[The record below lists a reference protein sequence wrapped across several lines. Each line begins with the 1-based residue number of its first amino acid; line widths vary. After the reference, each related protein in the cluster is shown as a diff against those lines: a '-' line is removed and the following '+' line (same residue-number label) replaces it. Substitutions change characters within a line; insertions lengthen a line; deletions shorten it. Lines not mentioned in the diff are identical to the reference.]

1 MHARDAGHLSPAMWR
16 GRPLLNRNPPVVG
29 AGISAAAAALLHGV
43 SLLPVPRAHA
53 ANYPEKP
60 IRLIVPF
67 GAGGSADNLARTMQ
81 AAWSKALGTPLV
93 IDNRAGASSIIGTDI
108 AAHAPADGYTVL
120 LTTTTH
126 STNPSLILKLPY
138 DAVKDFA
145 MVSLLVSQPNLL
157 CVHPSLAAKTVNEL
171 VNLAKAKPNTLNFAS
186 GGSGSSPHLSGELFK
201 IITSTQITHI
211 PYKGTGPAAID
222 LASGQA
228 QMMFAGPLV
237 LESYV
242 RSGRVRALAV
252 ADLHRLPALPEV
264 QTMAESG
271 IAGVESG
278 TWYGVLAPAAVP
290 RSVVAILNRTLVQ
303 VIRSPDVEARLIKQG
318 VGIIASSP
326 EEFHRYMIAEIAK
339 WAKVIKQSN
348 IRPD

>member
-1 MHARDAGHLSPAMWR
+1 M
-16 GRPLLNRNPPVVG
+16 
-29 AGISAAAAALLHGV
+29 
-43 SLLPVPRAHA
+43 
-53 ANYPEKP
+53 
-60 IRLIVPF
+60 PF

-81 AAWSKALGTPLV
+81 TAWSKALGTPLI

-120 LTTTTH
+120 LITTTH
-126 STNPSLILKLPY
+126 STNPSLNLKLPY
-138 DAVKDFA
+138 HAVKDFA

-157 CVHPSLAAKTVNEL
+157 CVHPSVAARTVNEL
-171 VNLAKAKPNTLNFAS
+171 VDLAKAKPNTFNFAS

-201 IITSTQITHI
+201 IITGTQMTHI

-222 LASGQA
+222 LAAGQA
-228 QMMFAGPLV
+228 HMMFAGPLV

-252 ADLHRLPALPEV
+252 ADLRRLSALPEV
-264 QTMAESG
+264 PTMAEAG
-271 IAGVESG
+271 VAGVESG
-278 TWYGVLAPAAVP
+278 TWYGILAPAAVP
-290 RSVVAILNRTLVQ
+290 RTIVATLNRTLVQ
-303 VIRSPDVEARLIKQG
+303 VIKSPDIEARLVKQG